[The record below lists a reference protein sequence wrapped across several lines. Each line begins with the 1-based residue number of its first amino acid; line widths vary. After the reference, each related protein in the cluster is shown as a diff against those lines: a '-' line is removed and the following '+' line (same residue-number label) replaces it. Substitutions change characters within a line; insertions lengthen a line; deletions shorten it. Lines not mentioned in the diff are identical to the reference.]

1 MEKRI
6 IINADDFGLCEG
18 VNKAVAQAHTDGVL
32 TSATIMANMP
42 AANKAVKIAKQ
53 LPTLGVGVHLNL
65 FDGRP
70 LSKAPCIECLVGAD
84 GRFAYSPAKL
94 SLLSMARHKIKNA
107 IRTEFSAQIQWL
119 IDNGLAPTHLDS
131 HKHIHSFPAIFPI
144 VCDLARRFKIGTVR
158 FTFEPKS
165 LSRMPWPLTSE
176 NGKKKAKKLRTTAK
190 INRMQN
196 PNFLKADALLGIAH
210 SGKIDVNFFRAVTLY
225 NSAQT
230 AEVMTHPAL
239 PNSLDPDQTRL
250 VQRRKAEFDA
260 LCSERTKWYFKDAGI
275 KLVHYGQL

>member
-18 VNKAVAQAHTDGVL
+18 VNKAVAQAHTTGVL

-42 AANKAVKIAKQ
+42 AANEAVKIAKQ

-65 FDGRP
+65 FDGQP

-94 SLLSMARHKIKNA
+94 SLLSMVRHKIKNA
-107 IRTEFSAQIQWL
+107 IRTEFSAQVQWL
-119 IDNGLAPTHLDS
+119 IDNGLKPTHLDS
-131 HKHIHSFPAIFPI
+131 HKHIHSFPAVFPI
-144 VCDLARRFKIGTVR
+144 VCNLARRFKIGAVR
-158 FTFEPKS
+158 FTFEPKP

-176 NGKKKAKKLRTTAK
+176 NGKKRAKKLRTTAK

-230 AEVMTHPAL
+230 AEVMTHPGL
-239 PNSLDPDQTRL
+239 PNGLDPSQTRL
-250 VQRRKAEFDA
+250 VQRRKVEFDA